1 VQGKCVFASG
11 SPFPPFVYKG
21 KTFYP
26 GQGNNSY
33 IFPGVALGVICTGIH
48 HISDEIFLV
57 AAQVGG
63 IIHMLLKFWHYRWS
77 KKRHILH
84 LSQVQVIAFNGIILF
99 SLNPVLQLKE
109 NQKLERQ

>member
-1 VQGKCVFASG
+1 VCAYLCCLFVTHVIVITIFNFVQGKCVFASG

-63 IIHMLLKFWHYRWS
+63 IKHMLLNFWH
-77 KKRHILH
+77 
-84 LSQVQVIAFNGIILF
+84 
-99 SLNPVLQLKE
+99 
-109 NQKLERQ
+109 

>member
-11 SPFPPFVYKG
+11 SPFPAFVYKG
-21 KTFYP
+21 QTFYP

-57 AAQVGG
+57 AAQVGDTEQLV
-63 IIHMLLKFWHYRWS
+63 ILLLALGVELSNIKD
-77 KKRHILH
+77 RHACTH
-84 LSQVQVIAFNGIILF
+84 F
-99 SLNPVLQLKE
+99 SGLC
-109 NQKLERQ
+109 